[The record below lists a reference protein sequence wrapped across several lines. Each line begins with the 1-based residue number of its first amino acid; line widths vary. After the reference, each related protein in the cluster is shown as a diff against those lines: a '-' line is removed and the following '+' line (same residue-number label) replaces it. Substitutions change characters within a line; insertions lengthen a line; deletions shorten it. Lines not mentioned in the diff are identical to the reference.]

1 MKYVQPAPLLCQ
13 GSNSRALLQYMLPLL
28 YAQVPSTAAK
38 GAALMAQYACKW
50 VSQPVI
56 CATGSP
62 QEAESQVPTA
72 AQPGRI
78 SVKMKKSPAMLI
90 NQPLPCGLMPMS
102 CWHAVVQDCF
112 EQMIVHAYSAIQQ
125 QHHARD
131 NMLQSLLS
139 QPLARNQILL
149 QLTRIL
155 VINPCNISTV
165 FLYFILVAQQ

>member
-1 MKYVQPAPLLCQ
+1 MQPAPLLCQ
-13 GSNSRALLQYMLPLL
+13 GFNSRALLQYMLPLL

-38 GAALMAQYACKW
+38 GTALMAQYACKW

-56 CATGSP
+56 CATSSP
-62 QEAESQVPTA
+62 QEAKSQVPTA

-90 NQPLPCGLMPMS
+90 NQPSPCGLLPMS
-102 CWHAVVQDCF
+102 YWHAAVQFCSQ
-112 EQMIVHAYSAIQQ
+112 QMIAHANSAVQQ
-125 QHHARD
+125 RHHACD

-149 QLTRIL
+149 QLTRI
-155 VINPCNISTV
+155 
-165 FLYFILVAQQ
+165 